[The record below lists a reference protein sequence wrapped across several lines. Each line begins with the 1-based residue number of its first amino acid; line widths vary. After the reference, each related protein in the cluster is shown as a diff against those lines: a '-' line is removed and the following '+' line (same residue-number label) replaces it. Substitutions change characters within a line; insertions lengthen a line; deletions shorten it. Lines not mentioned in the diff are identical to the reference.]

1 MNRKTNHA
9 RCAARLQAKRL
20 PAAVALA
27 VASLAASSG
36 ALAFEIDTGNAD
48 LKMRWD
54 NTVKYS
60 TAFRVKERSPGL
72 TNDAN
77 QDDGNRNFDKGLISN
92 RVDLLSELD
101 LTYKN
106 FGARVSGAAWYDT
119 VYNRATDNNFPFT
132 YNAMSV
138 SGSEFPAATRDLHG
152 RKGEL
157 LDAFLFAKG
166 DVGGMEGSV
175 RAGRHALVYGETLFF
190 GNNGIANAQQPI
202 DVVKLLSVP
211 NTQFKELI
219 RPVGQVSGQLQVKPN
234 LTVGGYYQYR
244 WEPNV
249 LPGVGSYFSG
259 VDFFDVG
266 GERLFT
272 GPTSADIRGQ
282 DMRAKDSGQG
292 GLQIK
297 WSPEGTGFDFGFY
310 AARYH
315 DKSPQIVILPATSSY
330 ALAYHENIRTYG
342 ASFSTTVGEFNI
354 AGEASVRRNT
364 PLVQAGTPDLF
375 GIVPVRFGGP
385 SAPANNSDNPS
396 YPVGNSAHLN
406 LSTLAGFGPSFIAR
420 ESTLL
425 GEVAWNRMTSIDK
438 NAAMLDPGATRDAWG
453 MRLVYTPS
461 YRQVLPGL
469 DINVPMGISYF
480 PKGRSSV
487 ITAFGPDKGGDISVG
502 VNGEYLSVWHF
513 GLNFTHFYGA
523 EGNSTVVQGPGSV
536 FTYKQNFK
544 DRDFVSLTVHRTF

>member
-1 MNRKTNHA
+1 MKSKTNHA
-9 RCAARLQAKRL
+9 LCAARLRVKCL

-27 VASLAASSG
+27 VVSLAASSG
-36 ALAFEIDTGNAD
+36 ALAFEIDTGTPD

-54 NTVKYS
+54 NTIKYS
-60 TAFRVKERSPGL
+60 TAFRLKDRSPGL

-77 QDDGNRNFDKGLISN
+77 EDDGNRNFDKGFVSN

-119 VYNRATDNNFPFT
+119 VYNRTTDNNFPFT

-138 SGSEFPAATRDLHG
+138 SPGNFPAATRDLHG

-219 RPVGQVSGQLQVKPN
+219 RPVQQISGQLQVKPN

-244 WEPNV
+244 WEKSV

-266 GERLFT
+266 GERMLT
-272 GPTSADIRGQ
+272 GPASANTRGQ

-310 AARYH
+310 AAQYH
-315 DKSPQIVILPATSSY
+315 DKSPQVVIRPATSSY
-330 ALAYHENIRTYG
+330 VLAYHEDIRTYG
-342 ASFSTTVGEFNI
+342 ASFSTTAGEFNI

-364 PLVQAGTPDLF
+364 PLVQTATVDLF
-375 GIVPVRFGGP
+375 GIVPAMFGGP
-385 SAPANNSDNPS
+385 SAPANNSDNPT

-406 LSTLAGFGPSFIAR
+406 LSTLASFGPSFIAR
-420 ESTLL
+420 EASLA
-425 GEVAWNRMTSIDK
+425 GEIAWNRVTGITR
-438 NAAMLDPGATRDAWG
+438 NAAAMDPGATRDAWG
-453 MRLVYTPS
+453 MRMVFTPS
-461 YRQVLPGL
+461 YRQALPGL
-469 DINVPMGISYF
+469 DINVPVGISYF

-487 ITAFGPDKGGDISVG
+487 IAAFGPDKGGDISIG
-502 VNGEYLSVWHF
+502 INGEYLSVWHF
-513 GLNFTHFYGA
+513 GLNYTHFYGA
-523 EGNSTVVQGPGSV
+523 EGNSTVMQGQGSV